1 MNNLKHRQSLNNE
14 FIRHTEEF
22 GHPILIPKT
31 DAVDCFFAAC
41 RGSLISNTGQG
52 RKTTV
57 TIAITTNQQRNS
69 SQSKTANNTKTYV
82 YIGVGAGALLVGTG
96 GAIALIK
103 WIHKKKSQQRV
114 TDVDSS

>member
-22 GHPILIPKT
+22 GQPILVPKT

-41 RGSLISNTGQG
+41 RESLISNTDQG

-69 SQSKTANNTKTYV
+69 SQSKTANNTMTYV
-82 YIGVGAGALLVGTG
+82 YIGVGAGTLLVGTG
-96 GAIALIK
+96 GAISLIK

-114 TDVDSS
+114 IDVDSS

>member
-14 FIRHTEEF
+14 FIRPTEGF
-22 GHPILIPKT
+22 GHPILVPKT

-82 YIGVGAGALLVGTG
+82 GVGAGALLVGTG
-96 GAIALIK
+96 GAISLIK

-114 TDVDSS
+114 IDVDSS